1 MSATPGGSAANHSAA
16 DRSALLADLAR
27 TTDEVVSRPE
37 LEALLDSGRPLRI
50 KYGVDCTAP
59 FLHLGHAVNLWMM
72 RRLQDA
78 GHTVVF
84 LLGDVTTQV
93 GDPTGRA
100 ETRPVLPRAAIEA
113 NAAAFLEQAG
123 MVLRTEPEV
132 FEVRRNSEW
141 YDTLTTRD
149 WLTLLSHVTHGQLMA
164 RDMFRRRVAEGRD
177 IAMHELVYPVLQGYD
192 SWAMR
197 SDLTIV
203 GSDQL
208 FNEMLGR
215 HYQQRL
221 GGKAQVVITT
231 RITPG
236 IDGRAKQSKSL
247 GNYVALTDPPREKF
261 GKLMSIPDALVPGY
275 LEVYTTVPMSV
286 AEQARPAV
294 ERGGREVRDAK
305 LGLAEAVVA
314 RYHGADRAAA
324 ERQWFRSTFSARHEP
339 TDVPVL
345 SVATETDWLTVWDL
359 VCLAQPDLSRSA
371 ARRLVDQGGVRLDDR
386 VLADVDQV
394 LPAGTGEGALLRI
407 GRRRWFRLA
416 WNAEPAGPAGS
427 A

>member
-1 MSATPGGSAANHSAA
+1 MSATMGGSAA
-16 DRSALLADLAR
+16 DRSGLLADLAR

-37 LEALLDSGRPLRI
+37 LQALLDSGRPLRI

-93 GDPTGRA
+93 GDPTGRT
-100 ETRPVLPRAAIEA
+100 ETRPVLPCAEIEA
-113 NAAAFLEQAG
+113 NAGAFLEQAG

-164 RDMFRRRVAEGRD
+164 RDMFRRRVAEGRE

-221 GGKAQVVITT
+221 GGKPQVVITT

-261 GKLMSIPDALVPGY
+261 GKLMSIPDALVPSY
-275 LEVYTTVPMSV
+275 LEVYTTVPMARV
-286 AEQARPAV
+286 DQARQAV

-314 RYHGADRAAA
+314 RYHGAERAAA
-324 ERQWFRSTFSARHEP
+324 EREWFSSTFSARHEP

-345 SVATETDWLTVWDL
+345 PVAPGRADGADSAGGGGLTVWDL

-371 ARRLVDQGGVRLDDR
+371 ARRLVDQGGVRLDER
-386 VLADVDQV
+386 VLADVDEV

-407 GRRRWFRLA
+407 GRRRWFRLT
-416 WNAEPAGPAGS
+416 WNAES